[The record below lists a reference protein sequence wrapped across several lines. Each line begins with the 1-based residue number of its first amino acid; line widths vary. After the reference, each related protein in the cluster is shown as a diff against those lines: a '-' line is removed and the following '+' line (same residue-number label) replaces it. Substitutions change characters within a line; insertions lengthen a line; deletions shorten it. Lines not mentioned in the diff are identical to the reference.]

1 MEGHLAGLQASALLI
16 TKCSFNLKT
25 PLLLKWIEL
34 LFPSLLKGLEGVLA
48 GALMPLTAAY
58 GSFSAETLDE

>member
-1 MEGHLAGLQASALLI
+1 M
-16 TKCSFNLKT
+16 
-25 PLLLKWIEL
+25 LLLKWIEL